1 MKIIRLYGFI
11 RRQLKSAEVVLA
23 RTMGLLMRIANRSI
37 TERKRIEQ
45 ELRIAATA
53 FETQDGMM
61 ITDRD
66 KVILR
71 VNRAF
76 TESSGYGAEEV
87 IGKSPQFFRSGYH
100 EPAFYEDLW
109 CQTKRQGYW
118 RGEMYVRHK
127 SGAVYPIWC
136 SLAVVRG
143 TDGTITNYVGTV
155 SDMSRRKAA
164 EKEIMELAFYDSL
177 TKLGNRRLLM
187 DRLQQAL
194 TVSRRTG
201 GRGALL
207 FIDLDNFKMLN
218 DSAGH
223 EIGDLLLQQ
232 VAKRLTNCAREGDTV
247 ARLGGDEFVVIL
259 TDLGPQIEHAARLAE
274 LIGERI
280 RAALNAPYV
289 LADQVHYSSPSIGAT
304 LFHAEH
310 ETVAE
315 LLRRADLA
323 MYQAKAAG
331 RNALCFFDPAM
342 QRAITERAELESA
355 MRLSLQRKE
364 FVLHYQPQ
372 VCSDG
377 KLIGAEALIRW
388 QHPQRGLLAPC
399 EFIPMAEDS
408 GLIIPM
414 GLQVLEMACQQLMEW
429 SARSDLCNFTI
440 SVNVSARQLH
450 QRDFVEQVL
459 ATLDRTGAD
468 PKRLKLELTESLL
481 LDAVEDTIAK
491 MTALRAHGVGFSLD
505 DFGTGYSSLS
515 YLKRLPLDQLKID
528 QSFVRS
534 VLVDPNDAA
543 IAQMI
548 VALGQSMRLNVIA
561 EGVETEEQRIF
572 LSGCGCHAYQGY
584 LFGRPMAPR
593 SFETYL
599 LGIGCDDARPKI
611 TRPGE
616 QRCHPLGGRL
626 LLPIAP

>member
-1 MKIIRLYGFI
+1 MKIIRLYRFI
-11 RRQLKSAEVVLA
+11 CRQLKSAEVVLA
-23 RTMGLLMRIANRSI
+23 RTIAPMMRIASRSI

-76 TESSGYGAEEV
+76 TESSGYSAEEV

-109 CQTKRQGYW
+109 RQIEQQGHW
-118 RGEMYVRHK
+118 RGEMYARHK

-136 SLAVVRG
+136 SGAVVRG
-143 TDGTITNYVGTV
+143 SDGTIINYVGTV
-155 SDMSRRKAA
+155 SDITRRKAA

-187 DRLQQAL
+187 VRLQQAL
-194 TVSRRTG
+194 AVSRRTG

-223 EIGDLLLQQ
+223 EMGDLLLQQ
-232 VAKRLTNCAREGDTV
+232 VAKRLTNCARDGDTV
-247 ARLGGDEFVVIL
+247 VRLGGDEFVVIL
-259 TDLGPQIEHAARLAE
+259 TDLDPQIEHAARLAE
-274 LIGERI
+274 LIGQRM
-280 RAALNAPYV
+280 RAALNESYA

-342 QRAITERAELESA
+342 QTAITARAELEIA
-355 MRLSLQRKE
+355 LRLGLQRRE

-372 VCSDG
+372 VCGDG
-377 KLIGAEALIRW
+377 KLIGAEALVRW
-388 QHPQRGLLAPC
+388 QHPQRGLLAPG
-399 EFIPMAEDS
+399 EFIPIAEESD
-408 GLIIPM
+408 LIIAM
-414 GLQVLEMACQQLMEW
+414 GLQVLEIACLQLVEW
-429 SARSDLCNFTI
+429 SAKHDLCNFAI
-440 SVNVSARQLH
+440 SVNVSARQLR

-468 PKRLKLELTESLL
+468 PHSLKLELTESLL
-481 LDAVEDTIAK
+481 LLDTVEDTIAK
-491 MTALRAHGVGFSLD
+491 MTALRVHGVCFSLD

-534 VLVDPNDAA
+534 VLVDPKDAA

-548 VALGQSMRLNVIA
+548 VTLGQSLHLNVIA
-561 EGVETEEQRIF
+561 EGVETDEQRIF

-593 SFETYL
+593 SFVEHNN
-599 LGIGCDDARPKI
+599 CDTAVWTSFRW
-611 TRPGE
+611 
-616 QRCHPLGGRL
+616 
-626 LLPIAP
+626 